1 MIKYW
6 IEHYDKFMVG
16 LIEHLQLTV
25 ITVFISIIISLL
37 ITLLIRKYKR
47 VQIIVNG
54 LFSGLYSIP
63 SLALFA
69 MLIPFTGLG
78 LETAVIVL
86 VIYNQYILVR
96 TNIAGLDQ
104 VDSHIIE
111 AAKGMGMTDFQILY
125 KVQFPLALP
134 IIFGG
139 IRLATIST
147 ISIGTIAAGLGAG
160 GLGRLLFEGLRQM
173 NQAKVVGGPILVI
186 ILSIGIGRIFEIIEN
201 NLKKNYGL
209 KS

>member
-111 AAKGMGMTDFQILY
+111 AAK
-125 KVQFPLALP
+125 
-134 IIFGG
+134 
-139 IRLATIST
+139 
-147 ISIGTIAAGLGAG
+147 
-160 GLGRLLFEGLRQM
+160 
-173 NQAKVVGGPILVI
+173 
-186 ILSIGIGRIFEIIEN
+186 
-201 NLKKNYGL
+201 
-209 KS
+209 

>member
-1 MIKYW
+1 M
-6 IEHYDKFMVG
+6 
-16 LIEHLQLTV
+16 
-25 ITVFISIIISLL
+25 L

-54 LFSGLYSIP
+54 IFSGLYSIP

-147 ISIGTIAAGLGAG
+147 ISIGTIAAGIGAG

-173 NQAKVVGGPILVI
+173 NQAKVVGGTILVI
-186 ILSIGIGRIFEIIEN
+186 ILSISIGRIFEIIEN
-201 NLKKNYGL
+201 NLKKNFGL